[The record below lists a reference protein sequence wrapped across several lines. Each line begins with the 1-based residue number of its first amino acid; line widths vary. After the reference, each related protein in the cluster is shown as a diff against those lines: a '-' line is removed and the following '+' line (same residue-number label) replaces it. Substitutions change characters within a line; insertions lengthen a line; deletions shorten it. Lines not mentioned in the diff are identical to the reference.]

1 MYDWI
6 FNHVVDFLVLVL
18 VSYPIVGGIAFI
30 ISSIYQRVFNER
42 RQLPH
47 TLKVNRH
54 LSVFLFLHIM
64 RKTQLRQPLCIW
76 RRN

>member
-42 RQLPH
+42 R
-47 TLKVNRH
+47 
-54 LSVFLFLHIM
+54 
-64 RKTQLRQPLCIW
+64 
-76 RRN
+76 

>member
-42 RQLPH
+42 RQLPAYFEGEPPF
-47 TLKVNRH
+47 V
-54 LSVFLFLHIM
+54 SIFFLHIM
-64 RKTQLRQPLCIW
+64 RKTQLNQPLCI
-76 RRN
+76 